1 MTWLQNHFII
11 LLVKFVC
18 LSCDFYSANS
28 ANSCHFL
35 SILANSANSLFFHPA
50 NSLFFILYFI
60 ILPILYSFIPFISNM
75 KSPCDV
81 WPLRLGPCIKRVCYR
96 SRGQGHMLDPPQ
108 SPEST
113 STTLPSKR
121 AATSTAA
128 SCKPRRGR
136 FGLSTSLWPT
146 TQAHAQP
153 PNPESWTLNPEP

>member
-1 MTWLQNHFII
+1 VKAFFPVPASSPLLGYFTVGGKLQTLANLVTWLQNHFII

-81 WPLRLGPCIKRVCYR
+81 
-96 SRGQGHMLDPPQ
+96 
-108 SPEST
+108 
-113 STTLPSKR
+113 
-121 AATSTAA
+121 
-128 SCKPRRGR
+128 
-136 FGLSTSLWPT
+136 
-146 TQAHAQP
+146 
-153 PNPESWTLNPEP
+153 